1 MGSKPVEDIIE
12 SSSGVHF
19 SGFHLNGLQK
29 INTKVEQQTA
39 SLAESVH
46 RQPFVI
52 GNCYTSVLVQYLYC
66 LLIFGR

>member
-12 SSSGVHF
+12 YTSGVHF

-29 INTKVEQQTA
+29 INTKVEQPTN
-39 SLAESVH
+39 SVAESVH

-52 GNCYTSVLVQYLYC
+52 GTSYT
-66 LLIFGR
+66 

>member
-39 SLAESVH
+39 SVTERVH

-52 GNCYTSVLVQYLYC
+52 GNFYTSELVQYLYC
-66 LLIFGR
+66 LLIFGC